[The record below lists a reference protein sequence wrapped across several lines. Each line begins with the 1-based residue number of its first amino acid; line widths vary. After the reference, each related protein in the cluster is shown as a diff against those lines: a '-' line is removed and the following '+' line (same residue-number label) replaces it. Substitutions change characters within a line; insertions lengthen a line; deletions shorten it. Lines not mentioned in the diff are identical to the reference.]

1 MGRQGS
7 SFWVSVPDLEV
18 RIRGWDYLRRGLLM
32 SVLDYSFVMYIRV
45 RNNSVNIGKMYFENT

>member
-1 MGRQGS
+1 
-7 SFWVSVPDLEV
+7 
-18 RIRGWDYLRRGLLM
+18 M